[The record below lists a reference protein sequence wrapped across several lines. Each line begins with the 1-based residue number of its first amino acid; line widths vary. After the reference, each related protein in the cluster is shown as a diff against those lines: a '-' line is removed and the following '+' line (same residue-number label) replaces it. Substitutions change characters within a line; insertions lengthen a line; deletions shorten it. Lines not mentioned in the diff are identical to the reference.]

1 MKIGFIGLGRMGQ
14 GMARRLL
21 EAGHEVR
28 GYNRTYEKAAALTP
42 AGAEI
47 VRSIAD
53 AASGREVTITMLGSD
68 DDLAQ
73 VMDGT
78 DGLVAAMPGG
88 AIHLGMGTH
97 SVAMSRR
104 AAAVHADAGQ
114 IYVAAPVLGR
124 PDAAAAGQLGILT
137 GGPREAIETCRPLFE
152 AMGRRS
158 FDAGEAPEAA
168 ASLKLANNFVLGCAI
183 ETMGEAFSLVRRY
196 GVEPETLYDML
207 TDGIFDCT
215 GYRVYGDIIA
225 KEDWDRVG
233 MTASL
238 GLKDANLA
246 LAAAEAAGVPLPS
259 ANVWRD
265 RLIGAI
271 AHGDGERD
279 WAVVARDQA
288 RASGLE

>member
-1 MKIGFIGLGRMGQ
+1 M
-14 GMARRLL
+14 
-21 EAGHEVR
+21 
-28 GYNRTYEKAAALTP
+28 
-42 AGAEI
+42 
-47 VRSIAD
+47 
-53 AASGREVTITMLGSD
+53 
-68 DDLAQ
+68 
-73 VMDGT
+73 
-78 DGLVAAMPGG
+78 
-88 AIHLGMGTH
+88 
-97 SVAMSRR
+97 
-104 AAAVHADAGQ
+104 
-114 IYVAAPVLGR
+114 
-124 PDAAAAGQLGILT
+124 
-137 GGPREAIETCRPLFE
+137 
-152 AMGRRS
+152 
-158 FDAGEAPEAA
+158 
-168 ASLKLANNFVLGCAI
+168 KLANNFVLGCAI

-196 GVEPETLYDML
+196 GVRPDTLYDML
-207 TDGIFDCT
+207 TDGIFDCV

-246 LAAAEAAGVPLPS
+246 LAAAESAGVPLPS

>member
-1 MKIGFIGLGRMGQ
+1 M
-14 GMARRLL
+14 
-21 EAGHEVR
+21 
-28 GYNRTYEKAAALTP
+28 
-42 AGAEI
+42 
-47 VRSIAD
+47 
-53 AASGREVTITMLGSD
+53 
-68 DDLAQ
+68 
-73 VMDGT
+73 
-78 DGLVAAMPGG
+78 
-88 AIHLGMGTH
+88 
-97 SVAMSRR
+97 
-104 AAAVHADAGQ
+104 
-114 IYVAAPVLGR
+114 LGR

-137 GGPREAIETCRPLFE
+137 GGPPEAVEACRPLFE
-152 AMGRRS
+152 AMGRRC
-158 FDAGEAPEAA
+158 FDAGETPEAA
-168 ASLKLANNFVLGCAI
+168 ASMKLANNFVLGCAI

-196 GVEPETLYDML
+196 GVRPDTLYDML
-207 TDGIFDCT
+207 TDGIFDCI

-271 AHGDGERD
+271 ARGDGERD
-279 WAVVARDQA
+279 WAVVAREQA